1 MASASRKP
9 ATTLRF
15 RRSRARVAPDS
26 CEHAT
31 KIAIIGRAGD
41 VVEDGVVII
50 GVQRRPHELVDAL
63 ERRM

>member
-15 RRSRARVAPDS
+15 RRSRVAPDS